1 MLNDTESILQAFP
14 LRSGTKKDAH
24 FLHYYWEYWK
34 FCAEQLDKRK
44 KWKRKNKTIFAGDMI
59 QYGKPKESTKTL
71 LELRKKIRKIAECKI
86 STQKSFALLYI
97 SNEPSEEKIK
107 KTTPFT
113 RVSKNKIKYLD

>member
-1 MLNDTESILQAFP
+1 
-14 LRSGTKKDAH
+14 
-24 FLHYYWEYWK
+24 
-34 FCAEQLDKRK
+34 
-44 KWKRKNKTIFAGDMI
+44 MI